1 MQNKIKILYITFFFI
16 FLSCVVSA
24 NDQFSFNVTEIEILE
39 NGNKIV
45 ASKRGLIT
53 SDNGITINADNFE
66 YNRTSNILNASGN
79 VVVEHSAKNYLIY
92 TDEITFFKND
102 NIITSQNNTKI
113 IDNEERIIN
122 SRNFLYNVNDNIFKA
137 SKNVKVIDVLNNY
150 VIISDDITYFKNDEN
165 IISNG
170 KTNSSINS
178 RYELQSEDI
187 SYSFKTKIVSSKNKT
202 SLKDKQTKTAYEIT
216 NFSLS
221 LTEEILKG
229 ENITINTNY
238 NLPYNDRYFIKSGI
252 FDLKNQTF
260 FTQNIDINLKKNTFN
275 NEEND
280 PRIKGISSSSQNGIT
295 TINKG
300 IFTSCKKNE
309 NCTPWTI
316 QADKIEYDKNK
327 KIIKYDHAL
336 LKVYNTPIFYFPKF
350 FHPGP
355 TIKRQSGFLAP
366 GLSNSNTLGSSL
378 KIPYFWAPSKNKD
391 FTFTPSIYS
400 KNIYRFQ
407 NEYRQKN
414 KDSSFIADLGFVDG
428 YKSKNSKEKNS
439 ISHFFSKYNSNLK
452 FENFKDST
460 LDISIE
466 KVNNDTYLKIFDQ
479 SNLDKKLKPQ
489 NNDVLKSEIKFNLIN
504 EEYELQTGL
513 ISYENL
519 QKNKA
524 DRYEFILPYYNF
536 STELNKNGKIG
547 NLNFISIG
555 DNILK
560 DTNNLRSRIINNFDF
575 KGFDIISNGGF
586 QNNFNFY
593 IRNLTASRKNDPEYK
608 SNVNNDLMG
617 IFEFQSSLPMAKVKE
632 SFVSFLKPKISLRT
646 NPSSMKNNYLE
657 NRTINYNNIFDIN
670 RLGFDDTLESGS
682 SLTMGIDFKKESLQ
696 DINKYFEFKL
706 GTIIRDK
713 NNNNI
718 PLASGITK
726 KRSNYFGNINNNF
739 NENIDINYDFSINSD
754 LDKLEYN
761 SLGLGYKNDTFR
773 TRFNFIEESGVIGSS
788 NILENKTSLIL
799 NENNNLL
806 FETRQNRKIN
816 LTEYYNLIYE
826 YKNDCLVAGIT
837 YNKTYYEDRDL
848 QPSENLMFK
857 LTLIPITSIG
867 QSIKN

>member
-260 FTQNIDINLKKNTFN
+260 FTQNIDINLKKNIFN

-414 KDSSFIADLGFVDG
+414 KDSSFIADLSFVDG

-670 RLGFDDTLESGS
+670 RLGLDDTLESGS

>member
-150 VIISDDITYFKNDEN
+150 VIISDGITYFKNDEN

-229 ENITINTNY
+229 ENIIINTNY

-260 FTQNIDINLKKNTFN
+260 FTQNIDINLKKNIFN

-670 RLGFDDTLESGS
+670 RLGLDDTLESGS
-682 SLTMGIDFKKESLQ
+682 SLTMGVDFKKESLQ

-718 PLASGITK
+718 PLTSGITK

>member
-260 FTQNIDINLKKNTFN
+260 FTQNIDINLKKNIFN

-504 EEYELQTGL
+504 DEYEVQTGL

-670 RLGFDDTLESGS
+670 RLGLDDTLESGS

>member
-260 FTQNIDINLKKNTFN
+260 FTQNIDINLKKNIFN

-336 LKVYNTPIFYFPKF
+336 LKVYNTPIFYFPK
-350 FHPGP
+350 
-355 TIKRQSGFLAP
+355 L
-366 GLSNSNTLGSSL
+366 
-378 KIPYFWAPSKNKD
+378 
-391 FTFTPSIYS
+391 
-400 KNIYRFQ
+400 
-407 NEYRQKN
+407 
-414 KDSSFIADLGFVDG
+414 
-428 YKSKNSKEKNS
+428 
-439 ISHFFSKYNSNLK
+439 
-452 FENFKDST
+452 
-460 LDISIE
+460 
-466 KVNNDTYLKIFDQ
+466 
-479 SNLDKKLKPQ
+479 
-489 NNDVLKSEIKFNLIN
+489 
-504 EEYELQTGL
+504 
-513 ISYENL
+513 
-519 QKNKA
+519 
-524 DRYEFILPYYNF
+524 
-536 STELNKNGKIG
+536 
-547 NLNFISIG
+547 
-555 DNILK
+555 
-560 DTNNLRSRIINNFDF
+560 
-575 KGFDIISNGGF
+575 
-586 QNNFNFY
+586 
-593 IRNLTASRKNDPEYK
+593 
-608 SNVNNDLMG
+608 
-617 IFEFQSSLPMAKVKE
+617 
-632 SFVSFLKPKISLRT
+632 
-646 NPSSMKNNYLE
+646 
-657 NRTINYNNIFDIN
+657 
-670 RLGFDDTLESGS
+670 
-682 SLTMGIDFKKESLQ
+682 
-696 DINKYFEFKL
+696 
-706 GTIIRDK
+706 
-713 NNNNI
+713 
-718 PLASGITK
+718 
-726 KRSNYFGNINNNF
+726 
-739 NENIDINYDFSINSD
+739 
-754 LDKLEYN
+754 
-761 SLGLGYKNDTFR
+761 
-773 TRFNFIEESGVIGSS
+773 
-788 NILENKTSLIL
+788 
-799 NENNNLL
+799 
-806 FETRQNRKIN
+806 
-816 LTEYYNLIYE
+816 
-826 YKNDCLVAGIT
+826 
-837 YNKTYYEDRDL
+837 
-848 QPSENLMFK
+848 
-857 LTLIPITSIG
+857 
-867 QSIKN
+867 